1 MIKLNHFSFSYIENR
16 IILDDLNFHIQR
28 GEKVGLIGCNGAGKS
43 TLLKTIIGIENGQG
57 ELKVTDLTMNNQN
70 LASIRS
76 HIGYVFQDSDN
87 QLFMSSVYEDV
98 AFGPMN
104 EGLQGEKLEERIN
117 KALDLVHMQEKKREK
132 IYRLSGGEKKR
143 AAIATV
149 LSMRPDILLFDE
161 PSVSLDPKHR
171 RGLINVLNE
180 LPYTMLIASH
190 DLDFIYDTCD
200 RVLLLSNGKLVADG
214 PTQDILTNKKL
225 LEENGLELPLSFSR
239 QKSI

>member
-16 IILDDLNFHIQR
+16 IILDNLNFHIQK

-98 AFGPMN
+98 
-104 EGLQGEKLEERIN
+104 EERIN
-117 KALDLVHMQEKKREK
+117 KALDLVHMQEKKHEK

-161 PSVSLDPKHR
+161 PSVSLDPRHR

>member
-1 MIKLNHFSFSYIENR
+1 MIRLNHFSFSYIENR
-16 IILDDLNFHIQR
+16 IILDDLTFHIQK

-43 TLLKTIIGIENGQG
+43 TLLKTIIGIEHGQG

-104 EGLQGEKLEERIN
+104 EGLQGEELEERIN
-117 KALDLVHMQEKKREK
+117 KALDLVHMQEKKHEK

-161 PSVSLDPKHR
+161 PSVSLDPRHR

-200 RVLLLSNGKLVADG
+200 RVLLLSNGKLVTDG

>member
-1 MIKLNHFSFSYIENR
+1 MIELNHFSFSYIENR
-16 IILDDLNFHIQR
+16 IILDNLNFHIQK

-57 ELKVTDLTMNNQN
+57 ELKITDLTMNNQN

-104 EGLQGEKLEERIN
+104 EGLQGEELEERIN
-117 KALDLVHMQEKKREK
+117 KALDLVHMQEKKHEK
-132 IYRLSGGEKKR
+132 IYRLSGG
-143 AAIATV
+143 
-149 LSMRPDILLFDE
+149 
-161 PSVSLDPKHR
+161 
-171 RGLINVLNE
+171 
-180 LPYTMLIASH
+180 
-190 DLDFIYDTCD
+190 D

>member
-1 MIKLNHFSFSYIENR
+1 
-16 IILDDLNFHIQR
+16 
-28 GEKVGLIGCNGAGKS
+28 
-43 TLLKTIIGIENGQG
+43 
-57 ELKVTDLTMNNQN
+57 
-70 LASIRS
+70 
-76 HIGYVFQDSDN
+76 
-87 QLFMSSVYEDV
+87 MSSVYEDV

-104 EGLQGEKLEERIN
+104 EGLQGEELEERIN
-117 KALDLVHMQEKKREK
+117 KALDLVHMQKKKHEK

-143 AAIATV
+143 TAIATV

-161 PSVSLDPKHR
+161 PSVSLDPRHR